1 MTSKEEQR
9 LRATTSQLSMAGWGV
24 RAGRLPGTSL
34 PILPRLEQRL
44 SESRADLRPLS
55 LHESR
60 KPVLF
65 SLEASVALVIEK
77 HKG

>member
-1 MTSKEEQR
+1 
-9 LRATTSQLSMAGWGV
+9 MAGWGV
-24 RAGRLPGTSL
+24 CAGRLPGTSL

-55 LHESR
+55 LHGST